1 MYIGWQVFHRLFYTQ
16 IVSHHTLA
24 WLERFC
30 RECEK
35 MDSRACFSSPKLISG
50 AAGLLQVVV
59 VFAYYIASE
68 YLPSEV
74 LSLMGKSAATVAK

>member
-1 MYIGWQVFHRLFYTQ
+1 
-16 IVSHHTLA
+16 
-24 WLERFC
+24 
-30 RECEK
+30 

-74 LSLMGKSAATVAK
+74 LSLMGKSAAAVAK

>member
-1 MYIGWQVFHRLFYTQ
+1 
-16 IVSHHTLA
+16 
-24 WLERFC
+24 
-30 RECEK
+30 

-74 LSLMGKSAATVAK
+74 LSLMGKSAATVAKWATDPGVSILATPSLPRRLQAEE